1 LATHFH
7 GLGHFLYRQ
16 WGKGVVFLGPVDGNF
31 SDPIAEF
38 KLNFFEGG
46 QGSPGVDALVHGG
59 WIEK

>member
-1 LATHFH
+1 
-7 GLGHFLYRQ
+7 
-16 WGKGVVFLGPVDGNF
+16 VFLGPVDGNF